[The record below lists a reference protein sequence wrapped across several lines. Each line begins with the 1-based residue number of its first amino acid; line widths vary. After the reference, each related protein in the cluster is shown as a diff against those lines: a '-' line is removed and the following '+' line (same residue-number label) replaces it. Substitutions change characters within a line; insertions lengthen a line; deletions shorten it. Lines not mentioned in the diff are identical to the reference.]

1 MSLPKTL
8 VICISAHHGNTMKVA
23 DKITKTLEAD
33 AVSPLELAPENIA
46 NYDLVGF
53 GSGIY
58 NHKHH
63 QALFNLLEKLPVVEN
78 KKAFV
83 FSTNTFGLKML
94 HEEFIKKLKE
104 KGFIV
109 VDEFSCPG
117 FMDYSFTK
125 YFFGGINKKR
135 PNEKDLSL
143 ATKFALQMK
152 DI

>member
-1 MSLPKTL
+1 MPGLKTL

-23 DKITKTLEAD
+23 EKIIETLGAD
-33 AVSPLELAPENIA
+33 ILSPQEVTQEKINEYELI
-46 NYDLVGF
+46 GF

-63 QALFNLLEKLPVVEN
+63 LALFNLLEKLPVFEN

-94 HEEFIKKLKE
+94 HEDFNKKLKE
-104 KGFIV
+104 KGFVILG
-109 VDEFSCPG
+109 DFSCRG

-125 YFFGGINKKR
+125 YLFGGISKGH
-135 PNEKDLSL
+135 PNEKDLAL
-143 ATKFALQMK
+143 AKEFVVK
-152 DI
+152 ISK